1 MDILSTF
8 DVTADFFE
16 VNPQLR
22 IPFEP
27 LLKDITNPSKYM
39 WAVALFLHP
48 DSKFANTDEEY
59 RKTLIISDYYEDMDF
74 ESPPYSAVAEVFTHL
89 CLTKPQKFLKDW
101 EEKLEERAKF
111 IASLPYNET
120 TYELLDS
127 MMSKTERMWKQYMNC
142 LKDVEDEKTKSH
154 TFGGAQESLTEQGL
168 I

>member
-8 DVTADFFE
+8 DTSTDFFE
-16 VNPQLR
+16 VNPQLS
-22 IPFEP
+22 IPFRP
-27 LLKDITNPSKYM
+27 LLKDVKDPSRYM
-39 WAVALFLHP
+39 WSVALFLHP
-48 DSKFANTDEEY
+48 DSKFANTDPSY
-59 RKTLIISDYYEDMDF
+59 RQELITSDYFPEMDF
-74 ESPPYSAVAEVFTHL
+74 ESAPYPAVAEVFSHL
-89 CLTKPQKFLKDW
+89 CLTKPQRFLKDW
-101 EEKLEERAKF
+101 EEKLEERARF

-142 LKDVEDEKTKSH
+142 LKDVEDEKAKSH